1 MSVPGGPS
9 AVLKSLRVEYYAA
22 FREAAGRSEE
32 AVQSSAETA
41 ADLYDEIAARHGF
54 RFDRSF
60 LSVALNDSV
69 VPWTSTVRDGDTVAF
84 LTPFAGG

>member
-1 MSVPGGPS
+1 MTM
-9 AVLKSLRVEYYAA
+9 ALQKSLCVEYYAA
-22 FREAAGRSEE
+22 FREAAGRSLET
-32 AVQSSAETA
+32 VQSSAATA
-41 ADLYDEIAARHGF
+41 ADLYAEIAARHGF

-69 VPWTSTVRDGDTVAF
+69 VPWTAEVRDGDTVAF